1 MKFPPVRACL
11 LGLLASLLLAGCASQ
26 PAQLAAPRVPEQ
38 VSNAEWAGDM
48 ARFAAED
55 AAHPPPR
62 GAVLFVGSSS
72 IRLWKT
78 LAGDFPGVPVIN
90 RGFGGS
96 EIRDST
102 WYADRIVVPYKP
114 RLIVLYAGDNDLASG
129 RSPQQLHDDFLAFV
143 RRVRRD
149 LPSAPIVFVSCK
161 PSPSRAQLLDA
172 QREANALI
180 RAEAAKQK
188 RVAFVDVFA
197 PMLDA
202 GGRPR
207 AELFIEDRLHMN
219 AAGYAIWRDAIAP
232 YLESAPLR

>member
-55 AAHPPPR
+55 AARPPPR

-78 LAGDFPGVPVIN
+78 LAGDFPGVAVIN

-143 RRVRRD
+143 KRVRRD
-149 LPSAPIVFVSCK
+149 LPSVPIVFVSCK

-188 RVAFVDVFA
+188 RVAFVDVFT

-202 GGRPR
+202 DGRPR

-219 AAGYAIWRDAIAP
+219 AAGYTIWRDAVAP
-232 YLESAPLR
+232 YLRPGAFR